1 MTTARTTDRPR
12 RKPAE
17 GLPTRILGRAPN
29 LPSQVARMISDEI
42 LAGRLQ
48 VGDRLPTE
56 RDLAEA
62 FGVSRNVVREA
73 VARLRFEGAVE
84 PRQGSG
90 VFVLGNQPNSA
101 LRLDTEI
108 LRDRSLF
115 ANLFELRSILE
126 VEAAGLAAG
135 RRGRKHLTAIGVALQ
150 GLYESHGT
158 PQAVEADLEFHRAIA
173 RASDNIY
180 VAIFVNFISEH
191 VRASIAK
198 ANERVDVAVRE
209 RINKEEHAAI
219 YEAIKA
225 KDVERARESMRRHI
239 GKAMGRLGLT
249 KDQFG
254 IRPIKFP
261 SQRPEQADRQ
271 FRSPF

>member
-1 MTTARTTDRPR
+1 MTAARTTGARR
-12 RKPAE
+12 RKAAE
-17 GLPTRILGRAPN
+17 GTAIKALGRAPN

-56 RDLAEA
+56 RELGET

-73 VARLRFEGAVE
+73 IARLRFEGAVE

-90 VFVLGNQPNSA
+90 VFVLGNHANSA

-135 RRGRKHLTAIGVALQ
+135 RRGRKHLVAINNALQ
-150 GLYESHGT
+150 RLYESQGT
-158 PQAVEADLEFHRAIA
+158 PQAVDADLEFHRSIA
-173 RASDNIY
+173 QASGNVY
-180 VAIFVNFISEH
+180 VAIFINFISEH

-198 ANERVDVAVRE
+198 ANERIDVVVRE
-209 RINKEEHAAI
+209 RINREEHAAI
-219 YEAIKA
+219 YEAIKN
-225 KDVERARESMRRHI
+225 KDVERARECMRRHV
-239 GKAMGRLGLT
+239 AAATARLGLKT
-249 KDQFG
+249 
-254 IRPIKFP
+254 
-261 SQRPEQADRQ
+261 E
-271 FRSPF
+271 

>member
-1 MTTARTTDRPR
+1 MTTARAAGRPR
-12 RKPAE
+12 RKGAE
-17 GLPTRILGRAPN
+17 GLAVNTLGRAPN

-42 LAGRLQ
+42 LAGRFQ

-56 RDLAEA
+56 RELAET

-73 VARLRFEGAVE
+73 IARLRFEGAVE

-90 VFVLGNQPNSA
+90 VFVLANQSNSA
-101 LRLDTEI
+101 LRLDVEI

-126 VEAAGLAAG
+126 VEAAGLAAA
-135 RRGRKHLTAIGVALQ
+135 RRGRKHLAEIGAALER
-150 GLYESHGT
+150 LYGSQGT

-173 RASDNIY
+173 RASDNGY
-180 VAIFVNFISEH
+180 VATFVNFISEH

-198 ANERVDVAVRE
+198 ANERVDAAARE
-209 RINKEEHAAI
+209 RINREEHGAI

-225 KDVERARESMRRHI
+225 RDADRARETMRRHI
-239 GKAMGRLGLT
+239 AKAMGRLGLT
-249 KDQFG
+249 RD
-254 IRPIKFP
+254 
-261 SQRPEQADRQ
+261 
-271 FRSPF
+271 

>member
-1 MTTARTTDRPR
+1 MTAARTTGSRR
-12 RKPAE
+12 RKSAE
-17 GLPTRILGRAPN
+17 GIAVKTLGRAPN

-42 LAGRLQ
+42 LAGRFRG
-48 VGDRLPTE
+48 GDRLPTE
-56 RDLAEA
+56 RELAET

-73 VARLRFEGAVE
+73 IARLTFEGAVE

-90 VFVLGNQPNSA
+90 VFVLGNQAISA
-101 LRLDTEI
+101 LRLDAEI

-126 VEAAGLAAG
+126 VEAAGLAAA
-135 RRGRKHLTAIGVALQ
+135 RRGRKHLAAIGAALQ
-150 GLYESHGT
+150 RLYDSQGT
-158 PQAVEADLEFHRAIA
+158 PQAVDALEFHRAVA
-173 RASDNIY
+173 RASDNVY
-180 VAIFVNFISEH
+180 VAIFINFISEH

-198 ANERVDVAVRE
+198 ANERVDVEARG

-225 KDVERARESMRRHI
+225 KDIERARESMRRHI

-249 KDQFG
+249 KD
-254 IRPIKFP
+254 
-261 SQRPEQADRQ
+261 
-271 FRSPF
+271 

>member
-1 MTTARTTDRPR
+1 MTVARTTGRPR
-12 RKPAE
+12 RKASN
-17 GLPTRILGRAPN
+17 GLAIGTLGRAPN

-42 LAGRLQ
+42 LAGQ
-48 VGDRLPTE
+48 FQAGDRLPTE
-56 RDLAEA
+56 RELAET

-73 VARLRFEGAVE
+73 IARLRFEGAVE

-90 VFVLGNQPNSA
+90 VFVLGSHANSA
-101 LRLDTEI
+101 LRLDAEM

-126 VEAAGLAAG
+126 VEAAGLAAA
-135 RRGRKHLTAIGVALQ
+135 RRSRKHLTAIGAALER
-150 GLYESHGT
+150 LYNSQGT
-158 PQAVEADLEFHRAIA
+158 PKAVEADLEFHRAIA
-173 RASDNIY
+173 RASDNAY

-198 ANERVDVAVRE
+198 ANERVDAAARE
-209 RINKEEHAAI
+209 RINKEEHGAI

-225 KDVERARESMRRHI
+225 KHVERARESMRRHI

-249 KDQFG
+249 KD
-254 IRPIKFP
+254 
-261 SQRPEQADRQ
+261 
-271 FRSPF
+271 

>member
-1 MTTARTTDRPR
+1 VLARRVKIRLMTEARTTGRPR

-17 GLPTRILGRAPN
+17 GLAIKTLGRPLN
-29 LPSQVARMISDEI
+29 LPAQVARMISDEI
-42 LAGRLQ
+42 LAGRFQ

-56 RDLAEA
+56 RELAET

-73 VARLRFEGAVE
+73 IARLRFEGAVE

-90 VFVLGNQPNSA
+90 VFVLGSQANSA
-101 LRLDTEI
+101 LRLDAEI

-126 VEAAGLAAG
+126 VEAAGLAAA
-135 RRGRKHLTAIGVALQ
+135 RRSRKHLTEIGAALQ
-150 GLYESHGT
+150 RLYDSQGT

-173 RASDNIY
+173 RSSDNVY

-191 VRASIAK
+191 VRASIAQ
-198 ANERVDVAVRE
+198 ANERVDAVARE
-209 RINKEEHAAI
+209 RINEEEHSAI

-225 KDVERARESMRRHI
+225 RDVDRARESMRWHI
-239 GKAMGRLGLT
+239 AKAMGRLGLAR
-249 KDQFG
+249 D
-254 IRPIKFP
+254 
-261 SQRPEQADRQ
+261 
-271 FRSPF
+271 

>member
-150 GLYESHGT
+150 GLYESQGT
-158 PQAVEADLEFHRAIA
+158 SQAVEADLEFHRAVA
-173 RASDNIY
+173 RGSDNIY

-249 KDQFG
+249 KD
-254 IRPIKFP
+254 
-261 SQRPEQADRQ
+261 
-271 FRSPF
+271 